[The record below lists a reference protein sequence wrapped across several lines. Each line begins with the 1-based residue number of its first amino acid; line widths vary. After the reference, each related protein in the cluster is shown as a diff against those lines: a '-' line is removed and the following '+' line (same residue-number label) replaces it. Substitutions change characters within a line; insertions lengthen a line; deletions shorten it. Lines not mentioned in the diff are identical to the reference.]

1 PLGGERDRVRGE
13 TGNLRIDA
21 EAPTLLEST
30 EPGMVLGTPAYM
42 SPEQVRGEPADHRAD
57 IFAFG
62 CVLYEMLSGTRA
74 FRRDTPVASMN
85 AVLSEEPPEV
95 DTRNPDVPPAL
106 DRVVRRC
113 LEKQPDNRFQTAKDL
128 AFAIEVATDRFQKR
142 AQSTG
147 TSPRAR
153 TRGLL
158 LAGIPAVLAFAAGI
172 AIHKLWTPA
181 RISTAPSIRSLTY

>member
-42 SPEQVRGEPADHRAD
+42 APEQVRGEPADHRAD

-85 AVLSEEPPEV
+85 AVLSEEL
-95 DTRNPDVPPAL
+95 PDLRERGTNIPHLL
-106 DRVVRRC
+106 DQIVHRC
-113 LEKQPDNRFQTAKDL
+113 LAKQPELRFQSA
-128 AFAIEVATDRFQKR
+128 
-142 AQSTG
+142 
-147 TSPRAR
+147 
-153 TRGLL
+153 
-158 LAGIPAVLAFAAGI
+158 
-172 AIHKLWTPA
+172 
-181 RISTAPSIRSLTY
+181 